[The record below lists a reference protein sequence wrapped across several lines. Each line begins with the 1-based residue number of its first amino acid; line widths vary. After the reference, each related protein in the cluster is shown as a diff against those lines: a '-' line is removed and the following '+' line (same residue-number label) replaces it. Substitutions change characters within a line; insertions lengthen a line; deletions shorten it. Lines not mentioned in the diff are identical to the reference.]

1 LIQFYFVDKTTTNEK
16 MNQIILTGFTVNE
29 LLEKIG
35 QVIDSK
41 LSKVAP
47 QQVQNQSAPY
57 FTRQEV
63 ARLLKI
69 SLPTLNDYTKLGWL
83 QSYKL
88 GNRVLYKKEVVLASV
103 EKLAANKYRK
113 GGYQNA

>member
-1 LIQFYFVDKTTTNEK
+1 MTEIL
-16 MNQIILTGFTVNE
+16 LTGVNLNQ
-29 LLEKIG
+29 LLDKIG
-35 QVIDSK
+35 QLIDSK
-41 LSKVAP
+41 LREFAP

-88 GNRVLYKKEVVLASV
+88 GNRVLYKKDVVLASV